1 MKRQEIKSDIAWAT
15 PTQIKV
21 HGLDL
26 CTEIVEVTR
35 TL

>member
-1 MKRQEIKSDIAWAT
+1 MKRHEIKSDIAWAT

-26 CTEIVEVTR
+26 CTEIITEE
-35 TL
+35 LS